1 MKPFFNKVFQVSMDI
16 VVGLAVYF
24 SLNAFVKEI
33 SVNKAVVITLVL
45 SMLFSELVEIHL
57 KK

>member
-1 MKPFFNKVFQVSMDI
+1 MKLFGSKIIQVFMDI

-24 SLNAFVKEI
+24 SLNAFVKGI
-33 SVNKAVVITLVL
+33 SVNRAVVITLII
-45 SMLFSELVEIHL
+45 SMLFSEFVEIHF